1 MERWKGTQMKNK
13 QALAVLA
20 GGLAMLGAC
29 ASGNRDVGHEASAPR
44 VLYSADALVFV
55 SFDANDDLLVDAG
68 EIEAGVTREW
78 ARADTS
84 GDGMLAPLEYGA
96 WAESALGG
104 NQLPPFRLD
113 FDRNVDNS
121 ISETEFRTE
130 FAARV
135 TDYDANGD
143 GVLSRGE
150 MLRAVAQPRLLRDT
164 QPIFDPERE
173 RRRRPPQ

>member
-78 ARADTS
+78 ARAAHCPHS
-84 GDGMLAPLEYGA
+84 QHIHHGIPFCPFELIPLICRF
-96 WAESALGG
+96 
-104 NQLPPFRLD
+104 PK
-113 FDRNVDNS
+113 
-121 ISETEFRTE
+121 TE
-130 FAARV
+130 
-135 TDYDANGD
+135 
-143 GVLSRGE
+143 L
-150 MLRAVAQPRLLRDT
+150 
-164 QPIFDPERE
+164 
-173 RRRRPPQ
+173 